1 MEYQTVYFE
10 KPGPENT
17 EATLQV
23 VREWADRLD
32 LSDIV
37 IATTSGDT
45 GVRALECFKKHRVL
59 AVSHADGFWGENQQE
74 MLPQHRVRIEE
85 SGGRVLTCQHAFG
98 GVNRAVRYKFN
109 TLELDEIIANA
120 LRIFGQGAKVAVEIV
135 LMATDAGLLK
145 TDRDVIAIGGTESG
159 ADTALVVK
167 PANTFRFF
175 DIRVRGILCKPWQ
188 F

>member
-17 EATLQV
+17 EAALQV
-23 VREWADRLD
+23 VKEWADRLD
-32 LSDIV
+32 LTDIV
-37 IATTSGDT
+37 VATTTGET
-45 GVRALECFKKHRVL
+45 GVKAAERFNKHRVL
-59 AVSHADGFWGENQQE
+59 AVSHAAGFSGENQHE
-74 MLPQHRVRIEE
+74 MLPHHRVRIEE
-85 SGGRVLTCQHAFG
+85 LGGRILTCQHAFG

-109 TLELDEIIANA
+109 TYELDEIIANA

-135 LMATDAGLLK
+135 LMAADAGLLK
-145 TDRDVIAIGGTESG
+145 TDRDVIAIGGTEMG

>member
-10 KPGPENT
+10 NPGPENT

-23 VREWADRLD
+23 VKEWADRLS

-37 IATTSGDT
+37 VATASGHT
-45 GVRALECFKKHRVL
+45 AVRAMDHFKKRRVL
-59 AVSHADGFWGENQQE
+59 AVSHAAGFSAENQQE
-74 MLPQHRVRIEE
+74 MLPENRSRIEGY
-85 SGGRVLTCQHAFG
+85 GGRILTCQHAFG
-98 GVNRAVRYKFN
+98 GVNRAVRFKFN
-109 TLELDEIIANA
+109 TIEMDEIIANT
-120 LRIFGQGAKVAVEIV
+120 LRIFSQGAKVAVEIV
-135 LMATDAGLLK
+135 LMATDAGLLR

-159 ADTALVVK
+159 ADTALLIK

-175 DIRVRGILCKPWQ
+175 DLRVRGILCKPWQ